1 MNHIHQLFLRLPNK
15 KNNKTY
21 YHNFKLVDVVVQFA
35 IQSSRSLKSLAQMEA
50 HLSGML
56 PE

>member
-1 MNHIHQLFLRLPNK
+1 MNHIHQLFLRLPIK
-15 KNNKTY
+15 KNNKRY

-35 IQSSRSLKSLAQMEA
+35 IQSSRSLKSWAQMEA
-50 HLSGML
+50 HLAEML

>member
-1 MNHIHQLFLRLPNK
+1 MNHHGE
-15 KNNKTY
+15 
-21 YHNFKLVDVVVQFA
+21 LVDVVVQFA

>member
-1 MNHIHQLFLRLPNK
+1 MFRYEGKCNVINK
-15 KNNKTY
+15 KNNKRY

-50 HLSGML
+50 QLAGML